1 ETGRVLT
8 LKSAISAPRSPVNNC
23 GSGSSPDIKNPHDR
37 GLKSPV
43 WGISE
48 PEYFDLCSQYSD
60 WEKSFGEV
68 LEHKK
73 SQRIISTVSLSENQ
87 ERLIPEF
94 KAFAEK
100 MGLDL
105 PSDTMWSMVM
115 NGMRLSYGDE
125 VIWFENGKVQISSA
139 NSEKVNFEEV
149 KRKNIEKRSCGV
161 MDKVKKLWKKQ
172 VV

>member
-1 ETGRVLT
+1 MDR
-8 LKSAISAPRSPVNNC
+8 
-23 GSGSSPDIKNPHDR
+23 GSSPDIKNPRER

-48 PEYFDLCSQYSD
+48 PEYFDLHAQYSD
-60 WEKSFGEV
+60 WNKSFGEI

-87 ERLIPEF
+87 ARLIPEF

-105 PSDTMWSMVM
+105 PPDTMWSMVM
-115 NGMRLSYGDE
+115 HGMRLSYGDE
-125 VIWFENGKVQISSA
+125 VIRFDGSRVQIS
-139 NSEKVNFEEV
+139 
-149 KRKNIEKRSCGV
+149 
-161 MDKVKKLWKKQ
+161 KVKEI
-172 VV
+172 

>member
-1 ETGRVLT
+1 MKEIGF
-8 LKSAISAPRSPVNNC
+8 PRSSINNC
-23 GSGSSPDIKNPHDR
+23 GSGSSPDIKNPQKR

-48 PEYFDLCSQYSD
+48 PDVFDLRSQYSD
-60 WEKSFGEV
+60 WDKSFGKV

-94 KAFAEK
+94 KDFAEK

-105 PSDTMWSMVM
+105 PPDTMWSMVM

-139 NSEKVNFEEV
+139 NSEKVNFEEMN
-149 KRKNIEKRSCGV
+149 RENIEKRRCKI
-161 MDKVKKLWKKQ
+161 MDKANKLRENS
-172 VV
+172 